1 MEYKVQILYWEKV
14 KNVCRH
20 EKFLTYWSNP
30 TPSKKDSALIS
41 FILHSSFHL
50 SPPVSPVWWSKKS
63 KSDVNSVKYLLWQM
77 TRDCQEDRVFVDD
90 CTHTKGW
97 FKNWKANSTSAKKE
111 KSVFL
116 IMVEN
121 KTRTVYRIQE
131 IFLSLWVFSL
141 RLHRPFG
148 KMIFR
153 LDTHHWPWGNPVCGK
168 WDWVGTRGGP
178 TQLYQQMSLGLS
190 TQCLH

>member
-1 MEYKVQILYWEKV
+1 
-14 KNVCRH
+14 
-20 EKFLTYWSNP
+20 
-30 TPSKKDSALIS
+30 
-41 FILHSSFHL
+41 
-50 SPPVSPVWWSKKS
+50 
-63 KSDVNSVKYLLWQM
+63 M

-153 LDTHHWPWGNPVCGK
+153 LDTHH
-168 WDWVGTRGGP
+168 
-178 TQLYQQMSLGLS
+178 
-190 TQCLH
+190 

>member
-1 MEYKVQILYWEKV
+1 MIA
-14 KNVCRH
+14 
-20 EKFLTYWSNP
+20 LTQKGG
-30 TPSKKDSALIS
+30 SKTGRLTAHQPKR
-41 FILHSSFHL
+41 
-50 SPPVSPVWWSKKS
+50 K
-63 KSDVNSVKYLLWQM
+63 
-77 TRDCQEDRVFVDD
+77 
-90 CTHTKGW
+90 
-97 FKNWKANSTSAKKE
+97 

-153 LDTHHWPWGNPVCGK
+153 LDTHH
-168 WDWVGTRGGP
+168 
-178 TQLYQQMSLGLS
+178 
-190 TQCLH
+190 